1 MNKESDKSNENQLN
15 EVKIRL
21 LKILIIFK
29 EKKQNYLLK

>member
-21 LKILIIFK
+21 LKILKFVKKKSKIIC
-29 EKKQNYLLK
+29 